1 MVLKMDVVEELQKKK
16 TIQQSVREA
25 ERAIDNEIKM
35 TIFDENVTYKAIV
48 VVAGR
53 PNSTSWA
60 GRGPLFLTE
69 FLDKGATT
77 IKLIL
82 YKLMEMYKEAGYG
95 TDGVENIDIGMG
107 KSALGFIL
115 RIPDVTKEIN
125 NG

>member
-1 MVLKMDVVEELQKKK
+1 MVLNIDVVEELQKKK
-16 TIQQSVREA
+16 SIQQSVREA
-25 ERAIDNEIKM
+25 EMAIDNEIKM
-35 TIFDENVTYKAIV
+35 TIFDENAMDKAVV

-69 FLDKGATT
+69 FLDKGSIT

-82 YKLMEMYKEAGYG
+82 FKLSEMYKNAGYR
-95 TDGVENIDIGMG
+95 TDGVEYIDIGMG
-107 KSALGFIL
+107 ESALGFIL
-115 RIPDVTKEIN
+115 RIPDVTKEIS

>member
-69 FLDKGATT
+69 FLDKGAVT
-77 IKLIL
+77 IRLIL
-82 YKLMEMYKEAGYG
+82 CKLSEMYKEAGYR
-95 TDGVENIDIGMG
+95 TDGVEIIDIGMG
-107 KSALGFIL
+107 ESAPGFIL
-115 RIPDVTKEIN
+115 RIPDATKEVN

>member
-35 TIFDENVTYKAIV
+35 TIFDENVIYKAIV

-69 FLDKGATT
+69 FLDKGAIT

-95 TDGVENIDIGMG
+95 TDGVENIDSGMG

>member
-16 TIQQSVREA
+16 TIQQSVRNA
-25 ERAIDNEIKM
+25 EMAIDNEIKM
-35 TIFDENVTYKAIV
+35 TIFDENAMDKALV

-69 FLDKGATT
+69 FLDKGTII

-82 YKLMEMYKEAGYG
+82 CKLMEMYKEAGYG

-107 KSALGFIL
+107 ESAPGFIL
-115 RIPDVTKEIN
+115 RIPDVSKEIS